1 MKKIARLLILSI
13 ILIGL
18 AGCKFVDDIIDII
31 DPDIEEPI
39 IDEELLDVSFNVYI
53 DGNKVETKD
62 IINVSNLQSPKGSNN
77 NISVKENSEYR
88 VVFIV
93 LDGKIITTNNSY
105 DFVMDQDYNFDIYV
119 TKKTN
124 VNIVILDDEDNIIAI
139 ISKEKNS
146 ELTFE
151 DTVEMI
157 NYLSILP
164 EEDFVGWNQDLPEYI
179 TTDLFIKPK
188 FINLEEDLNVVVEL
202 DKNYEIINDQEVMF
216 KANFFY
222 DDEELRVLEQ
232 GFIVLESNYFID
244 EITLNN
250 LYAKVYLLNQD
261 SF

>member
-88 VVFIV
+88 VVFIL

-105 DFVMDQDYNFDIYV
+105 DFVMDKI
-119 TKKTN
+119 
-124 VNIVILDDEDNIIAI
+124 
-139 ISKEKNS
+139 
-146 ELTFE
+146 
-151 DTVEMI
+151 
-157 NYLSILP
+157 
-164 EEDFVGWNQDLPEYI
+164 
-179 TTDLFIKPK
+179 
-188 FINLEEDLNVVVEL
+188 
-202 DKNYEIINDQEVMF
+202 
-216 KANFFY
+216 
-222 DDEELRVLEQ
+222 
-232 GFIVLESNYFID
+232 
-244 EITLNN
+244 ITLIFM
-250 LYAKVYLLNQD
+250 LLRKLMLILL
-261 SF
+261 F

>member
-1 MKKIARLLILSI
+1 
-13 ILIGL
+13 
-18 AGCKFVDDIIDII
+18 
-31 DPDIEEPI
+31 
-39 IDEELLDVSFNVYI
+39 
-53 DGNKVETKD
+53 
-62 IINVSNLQSPKGSNN
+62 
-77 NISVKENSEYR
+77 
-88 VVFIV
+88 
-93 LDGKIITTNNSY
+93 
-105 DFVMDQDYNFDIYV
+105 MDQDYNFDIYV

-250 LYAKVYLLNQD
+250 LYAQVYLLNQD